1 MPTRKFAVESVQVLR
16 TLLLWLF
23 ALAASPATIRLYLN
37 DGTYHLVREYH
48 IEGDRVRYYSVE
60 RSEWEEIPLKLV
72 DLRRTEAEQAE
83 RRQALEKEAKAL
95 AEEEAFER
103 EQRRLAARVPSEPG
117 VYLLA
122 GDQIQPI
129 PRAESKIATSKRR
142 TILKILTPLPVVA
155 GKANIELDG
164 ERSKNVVTS
173 ERPEFFIRL
182 SAQERFGIVRLW
194 PGKGVRVV
202 QKWNIIPVTNEI
214 IEEQQDVEVFRQ
226 QLADDLYKIWP
237 MEALKPGEYA
247 VIQYTQGK
255 GNLQVWDFAFR
266 P

>member
-1 MPTRKFAVESVQVLR
+1 VLR
-16 TLLLWLF
+16 TFFILLL
-23 ALAASPATIRLYLN
+23 ALAASAATIRLYLT

-72 DLRRTEAEQAE
+72 DLRRTQAEEAE
-83 RRQALEKEAKAL
+83 RRQALEREARAL

-103 EQRRLAARVPSEPG
+103 EQRRLAARVPPEPG
-117 VYLLA
+117 VYLLV
-122 GDQIQPI
+122 GDEIRPI
-129 PRAESKIATSKRR
+129 PQAESKIATSKRR
-142 TILKILTPLPVVA
+142 AVLKVLTPVPVVP

-164 ERSKNVVTS
+164 ERSKNLVTT

-182 SAQERFGIVRLW
+182 STPERFGLVRLW
-194 PGKGVRVV
+194 AGKGVRVV
-202 QKWNIIPVTNEI
+202 QKWNIIPVSNEI

-237 MEALKPGEYA
+237 LEALKPGEYA